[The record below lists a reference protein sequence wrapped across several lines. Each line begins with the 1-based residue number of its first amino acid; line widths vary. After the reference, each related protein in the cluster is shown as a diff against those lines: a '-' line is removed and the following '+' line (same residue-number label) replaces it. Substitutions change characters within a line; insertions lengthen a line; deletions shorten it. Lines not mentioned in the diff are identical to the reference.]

1 MDKGQESY
9 DKMKN
14 SIFKEVKKVFG
25 LYMITELKMSQSEAD
40 VTITYLLN
48 IVDNNLNKKYKQNN
62 R

>member
-1 MDKGQESY
+1 MDKDQESY
-9 DKMKN
+9 DKIKD

-40 VTITYLLN
+40 ATITYLLN
-48 IVDNNLNKKYKQNN
+48 IVDKNLNN